1 MATNFFQRWS
11 SRKLTAKEE
20 HKEPAV
26 PDVDVSDIDE
36 STITAS
42 TETPQV
48 VSIHDS
54 SDEIESKYVEPELGE
69 STETV
74 EADETDSSESLI
86 DVTEDK
92 VLTIE
97 DAADVTFDSG
107 AASFLKQG
115 VDKAVKKAALQK
127 LFHSDEFNYISDM
140 DDHTEDFSNI
150 PTLDPS
156 VAKQLRGWVNNVS
169 ESIKKVTDA
178 LDDGKENA
186 GGDLTDANLIT
197 DVSTALEDEA
207 ENLNSNG
214 DDETLSQE
222 LPQELSQIEIAEEQ
236 ETTEELTDGES
247 IPTSLSQIDREEDLL
262 VGVETY
268 KN

>member
-20 HKEPAV
+20 HEEPTSSDATV
-26 PDVDVSDIDE
+26 PDTVASD
-36 STITAS
+36 TAMNS
-42 TETPQV
+42 EAPQV
-48 VSIHDS
+48 ASIDDS
-54 SDEIESKYVEPELGE
+54 SDALESKYIESRYAEPELGE
-69 STETV
+69 SAETV
-74 EADETDSSESLI
+74 EADVTDSSESLI
-86 DVTEDK
+86 DATEDK
-92 VLTIE
+92 ILTIE

-107 AASFLKQG
+107 VASFLKQG

-150 PTLDPS
+150 PTLDPN

-197 DVSTALEDEA
+197 DASTALEDEA
-207 ENLNSNG
+207 ENLITT
-214 DDETLSQE
+214 DDTLSQE
-222 LPQELSQIEIAEEQ
+222 LPQVEIAEEQ
-236 ETTEELTDGES
+236 ETTEELAEGES
-247 IPTSLSQIDREEDLL
+247 IPTSLSQTDKEEELL
-262 VGVETY
+262 VGVETN

>member
-20 HKEPAV
+20 HEEPTSNDAAV
-26 PDVDVSDIDE
+26 SI
-36 STITAS
+36 ITVS
-42 TETPQV
+42 TEAPQAA
-48 VSIHDS
+48 SIDDS
-54 SDEIESKYVEPELGE
+54 SDDIESKNVEPELGE
-69 STETV
+69 SAETV
-74 EADETDSSESLI
+74 EADVTDSSESLI
-86 DVTEDK
+86 DATEDK
-92 VLTIE
+92 ILTIE

-107 AASFLKQG
+107 VASFLKQG

-150 PTLDPS
+150 PTLDPN

-197 DVSTALEDEA
+197 DASTALEDEA
-207 ENLNSNG
+207 ENLTTA
-214 DDETLSQE
+214 DEATIDETLSQE
-222 LPQELSQIEIAEEQ
+222 LPQELSQIEIAEETD
-236 ETTEELTDGES
+236 TTEELAVGES
-247 IPTSLSQIDREEDLL
+247 IPTSLSQLDKEDDLL
-262 VGVETY
+262 VATETH
-268 KN
+268 NN

>member
-20 HKEPAV
+20 HEEPTSNDA
-26 PDVDVSDIDE
+26 
-36 STITAS
+36 A
-42 TETPQV
+42 
-48 VSIHDS
+48 
-54 SDEIESKYVEPELGE
+54 YVESELGE
-69 STETV
+69 SAETV
-74 EADETDSSESLI
+74 EADVTDSSESLI
-86 DVTEDK
+86 DATEDK
-92 VLTIE
+92 ILTIE

-107 AASFLKQG
+107 VASFLKQG

-150 PTLDPS
+150 PTLDPN

-197 DVSTALEDEA
+197 DASTALEDEA
-207 ENLNSNG
+207 ENLTTA
-214 DDETLSQE
+214 DEATIDETLSQE
-222 LPQELSQIEIAEEQ
+222 LPQELSQIEIAEETD
-236 ETTEELTDGES
+236 TTEELAEGES
-247 IPTSLSQIDREEDLL
+247 IPTSLSQLDKEDDLL
-262 VGVETY
+262 VATETH
-268 KN
+268 NN

>member
-1 MATNFFQRWS
+1 VATNFFQRWS

-20 HKEPAV
+20 HKEPANNDAVV

-54 SDEIESKYVEPELGE
+54 SDEIESKDVEPER
-69 STETV
+69 SVPTETV
-74 EADETDSSESLI
+74 EEKI
-86 DVTEDK
+86 
-92 VLTIE
+92 LTIE

-107 AASFLKQG
+107 VASFLKQG
-115 VDKAVKKAALQK
+115 VDKSVKKAALQK

-156 VAKQLRGWVNNVS
+156 VAKQLRGWVNDVS
-169 ESIKKVTDA
+169 ESIKKVADA
-178 LDDGKENA
+178 LDGGKENA

-207 ENLNSNG
+207 ENLNSTG
-214 DDETLSQE
+214 DDDTLSRELSQE
-222 LPQELSQIEIAEEQ
+222 PSQVEIAEEQ
-236 ETTEELTDGES
+236 ETTEELGAGES
-247 IPTSLSQIDREEDLL
+247 IPTSLSQLDKEEDLL
-262 VGVETY
+262 VAIETY

>member
-20 HKEPAV
+20 HEEPTSNDASVSVIAV
-26 PDVDVSDIDE
+26 
-36 STITAS
+36 STITTS
-42 TETPQV
+42 TEAREAA
-48 VSIHDS
+48 SIDDS
-54 SDEIESKYVEPELGE
+54 SDSLESKYVEPELGE
-69 STETV
+69 SAETV
-74 EADETDSSESLI
+74 EADATDSSESLI

-92 VLTIE
+92 TLTIE

-107 AASFLKQG
+107 VASFLKQG
-115 VDKAVKKAALQK
+115 VDKIVKKAALQK

-150 PTLDPS
+150 PTLDPN

-178 LDDGKENA
+178 LDDGKESA

-197 DVSTALEDEA
+197 DASTASEGDAANLTTTDEA
-207 ENLNSNG
+207 L
-214 DDETLSQE
+214 LSQE
-222 LPQELSQIEIAEEQ
+222 LPQELSLVEIAEEQ
-236 ETTEELTDGES
+236 KTTEELTEGES

>member
-1 MATNFFQRWS
+1 VATNFFQRWS

-20 HKEPAV
+20 HKEPANNNAAV

-54 SDEIESKYVEPELGE
+54 SDEIESKDVELEL
-69 STETV
+69 SDPTEVV
-74 EADETDSSESLI
+74 EEKI
-86 DVTEDK
+86 
-92 VLTIE
+92 LTIE

-150 PTLDPS
+150 PTLEPS

-197 DVSTALEDEA
+197 DASTALEDET

-222 LPQELSQIEIAEEQ
+222 LSQEPSQVEIAEEE
-236 ETTEELTDGES
+236 ETTEELADVES
-247 IPTSLSQIDREEDLL
+247 IPTSLSLIDKEEDLL

>member
-20 HKEPAV
+20 HKEPTSNDPAAS
-26 PDVDVSDIDE
+26 DGDVSDTAV
-36 STITAS
+36 STVTAS
-42 TETPQV
+42 IEAPQAA
-48 VSIHDS
+48 SIDDS
-54 SDEIESKYVEPELGE
+54 LDDMGSKHVEFERSE

-74 EADETDSSESLI
+74 ENEVADSTEPLH
-86 DVTEDK
+86 DVTEEK

-107 AASFLKQG
+107 VASFLKQG
-115 VDKAVKKAALQK
+115 VDKSIKKAALQK

-150 PTLDPS
+150 PTLDPN
-156 VAKQLRGWVNNVS
+156 VAKQLRGWVNDVS

-178 LDDGKENA
+178 LEDGKESA
-186 GGDLTDANLIT
+186 GGDLTDINLIT
-197 DVSTALEDEA
+197 DVSTETEA
-207 ENLNSNG
+207 ENLTTT
-214 DDETLSQE
+214 DE
-222 LPQELSQIEIAEEQ
+222 ELSQVEIAEEK
-236 ETTEELTDGES
+236 ETTEELAKGES
-247 IPTSLSQIDREEDLL
+247 IPTSLSQTDREEDLL
-262 VGVETY
+262 VGVETN

>member
-20 HKEPAV
+20 HEEPTSNDAAV
-26 PDVDVSDIDE
+26 
-36 STITAS
+36 STIPAS
-42 TETPQV
+42 TEAQQAA
-48 VSIHDS
+48 SIDDS
-54 SDEIESKYVEPELGE
+54 SDDLESKYAEPELGE
-69 STETV
+69 FAETV
-74 EADETDSSESLI
+74 EDDVTASAESLI

-92 VLTIE
+92 ILTIE

-107 AASFLKQG
+107 VASFLKQG

-150 PTLDPS
+150 PTLDPN

-178 LDDGKENA
+178 LDDGKESA

-197 DVSTALEDEA
+197 DASTASEGEA
-207 ENLNSNG
+207 ENLTMADEATTG
-214 DDETLSQE
+214 DTLSQG
-222 LPQELSQIEIAEEQ
+222 LPQELSQVEIAEEK
-236 ETTEELTDGES
+236 EITEELADGES
-247 IPTSLSQIDREEDLL
+247 IPTSLSQTDKEEDLL
-262 VGVETY
+262 VGVEAN